1 MTQTQTPTTHHERV
15 VSFLKR
21 RPLDISVLAKETEL
35 TETQVRHAIGVA
47 RAKGF
52 DIRRDSLRRFKNLG
66 KKIH

>member
-1 MTQTQTPTTHHERV
+1 MNTQTTTHHERV

-21 RPLDISVLAKETEL
+21 RAQDISQIAKEVDL

-66 KKIH
+66 KRSVH